1 MFMQFN
7 YHRPIFVFKIHFAQN
22 PISLNGH
29 DACDS
34 NDFRG
39 PAHSHTATS
48 PKKRVIL
55 VHSFILYLHL
65 IHPSASF
72 FFSKTLCK

>member
-1 MFMQFN
+1 MQFN
-7 YHRPIFVFKIHFAQN
+7 YHSAFFAFKIHFAQN

-29 DACDS
+29 DACDF

-39 PAHSHTATS
+39 PAHSHAATS
-48 PKKRVIL
+48 PKRVIL

-72 FFSKTLCK
+72 FPPKTLCKWHL